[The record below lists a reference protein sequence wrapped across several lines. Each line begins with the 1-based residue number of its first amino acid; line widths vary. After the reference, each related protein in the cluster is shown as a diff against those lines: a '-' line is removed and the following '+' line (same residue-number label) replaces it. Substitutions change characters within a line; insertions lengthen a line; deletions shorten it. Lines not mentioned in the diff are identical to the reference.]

1 MKKVLIKT
9 HLVGVDCEFL
19 PNKEYEL
26 PEADAASIVSAGCG
40 VYVDPVQVADS
51 GGGGVEPPAVPS
63 DSGGGGVEPPT
74 DALAEAAAPEAAPEV
89 VEETTPEVVPETSK
103 AKKGKAK

>member
-1 MKKVLIKT
+1 MKKVFIKT

-51 GGGGVEPPAVPS
+51 GGGGVEPPAVTN

-74 DALAEAAAPEAAPEV
+74 DAVAEDAATEVAAEAA
-89 VEETTPEVVPETSK
+89 PEVVPETSK
-103 AKKGKAK
+103 AQKGKAK